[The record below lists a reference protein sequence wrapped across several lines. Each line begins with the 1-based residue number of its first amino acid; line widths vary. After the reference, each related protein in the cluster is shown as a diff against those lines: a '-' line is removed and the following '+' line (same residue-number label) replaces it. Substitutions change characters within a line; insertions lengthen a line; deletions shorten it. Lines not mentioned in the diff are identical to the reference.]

1 MEKEQETRE
10 SKKITSKNTFSLK
23 SENTSYDFTLIN
35 KEDELTFKFENLK
48 DFPVKIYE
56 LKIKF
61 QKLQELDDNFFMF
74 KKSERFID
82 AIKNFIQ
89 SDSYSI
95 KYDPEENS
103 IIFEIKNILFSNGG
117 AKIKIPE
124 KEQDLKSQ
132 VEALTKIISDMKLK
146 ELKKDEIAIKSFINS
161 SFLQDDDKK
170 LISKWIN
177 PNKVIKF
184 NMLFNTEL
192 DGDSSS
198 TFHYYCDGVFPTIT
212 VVNDTSGRK
221 FGGYSTQNWSQTPI
235 GGNYTRAPESF
246 IFNLSNK
253 QKYELNEQ
261 YDTNAIYRHNSY
273 GPTFGGGH
281 DLYLASGCKSNTSSS
296 CTQSTYNTGNTNLLG
311 ENGSTSFQV
320 SYYEVYQV
328 IFE

>member
-1 MEKEQETRE
+1 MEKGQETKE
-10 SKKITSKNTFSLK
+10 SKKITTKNTFSLK
-23 SENTSYDFTLIN
+23 SENASYDFTLIN
-35 KEDELTFKFENLK
+35 REDEITFKFENLK

-56 LKIKF
+56 LKIGF

-146 ELKKDEIAIKSFINS
+146 ESKKDEVAIKSFANS
-161 SFLQDDDKK
+161 SFLDEEDKK

-184 NMLFNTEL
+184 NMLFNSAK
-192 DGDSSS
+192 DGDSST
-198 TFHYYCDGVFPTIT
+198 TFHYHCDGVFPTVT
-212 VVNDTSGRK
+212 VIYDTSKRK
-221 FGGYSTQNWSQTPI
+221 FGGYSTQNWCQSAS
-235 GGNYTRAPESF
+235 GASYARAPESF
-246 IFNLSNK
+246 IFNLTNK
-253 QKYELNEQ
+253 QKFELNDPYFQ
-261 YDTNAIYRHNSY
+261 NAIYRHTSY
-273 GPTFGGGH
+273 GPTFGSGH
-281 DLYLASGCKSNTSSS
+281 DLYLCNNCRSNNSS
-296 CTQSTYNTGNTNLLG
+296 CNKSAYNTGNTNLLG
-311 ENGSTSFQV
+311 GNGSTSFQV
-320 SYYEVYQV
+320 SNYEVYQV